1 MRAPAPTTAK
11 PLVFRPLRA
20 APYYI
25 FSQVAPEGRQ
35 HSSVFESVSDRL
47 RTIFAW
53 FLSFETS
60 LKFRSAE

>member
-25 FSQVAPEGRQ
+25 FSQVAPEGRY
-35 HSSVFESVSDRL
+35 HSSGSRRRL
-47 RTIFAW
+47 RSAANDIC
-53 FLSFETS
+53 LVHE
-60 LKFRSAE
+60 FRDFT